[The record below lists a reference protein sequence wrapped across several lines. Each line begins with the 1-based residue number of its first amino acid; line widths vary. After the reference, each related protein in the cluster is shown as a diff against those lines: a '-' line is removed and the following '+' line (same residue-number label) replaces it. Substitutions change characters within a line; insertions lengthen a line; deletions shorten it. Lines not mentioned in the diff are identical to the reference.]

1 MAEPSTTPAVTRADA
16 DVANSGPA
24 VWANRFMV
32 MRGPMVKV
40 AFMEQGGPGEPLYFR
55 SAIAMSQE
63 DAIALKNLL
72 TEILPDAEQQLMTAQ
87 ALRGKSS
94 NG

>member
-1 MAEPSTTPAVTRADA
+1 MAEPSTTPAVTRGDA

-72 TEILPDAEQQLMTAQ
+72 TEILADVEQQLMTAQ

>member
-72 TEILPDAEQQLMTAQ
+72 TEILADAEQQLMTAQ